1 MNSNPKLSYAIA
13 AILSGSPLGLSYAA
27 TATDTSSSDALQEIT
42 VTATRRNETLE
53 NVPITIQAITGDQL
67 QQLNVSSFD
76 DLIRYTPNVTYSG
89 NGPGQGNIF
98 MRGLSSGGQGN
109 QGFSITAPFPNVA
122 LYLDDQ
128 SMQFPGR
135 NVDVYMVDMERVE
148 VLEGPQ
154 GTLFGGGAQAG
165 AIRYITNKPKLD
177 VTEGNFDAG
186 YGITA
191 GGDPNTSVNATINLP
206 LIADTL
212 AVRAT
217 IFNDRRGGYI
227 SNVPST
233 ISVPA
238 SVCPAGA
245 TCPTASN
252 AAFVESNQNPLTY
265 TGIRASALW
274 KFNEEW
280 NVLIQQNYQNM
291 EADGY
296 FDQYPED
303 PNGNKLQPD
312 QVTTFGP
319 AYDKDKY
326 ESTAWTL
333 NGKFGDYLKAVYTGS
348 YLDRHIQQ
356 QTDYSNYL
364 RSTVGSNYTCTGV
377 NAPFFKTTKPTTCYA
392 PVGDWVDTVQN
403 THQSHEIRLST
414 SEDNRIRGLVGGFW
428 EEFKLEDPVNF
439 NYLVIPQC
447 NAANLAI
454 SAAGGPDC
462 LSAVGPVPG
471 NYATDPSL
479 RENSNTAFGGDVKRG
494 YRQTAAFTSV
504 DFDII
509 PKVLTLTGGT
519 RYFHYDE
526 FEQGSEFFSGTSSPL
541 ILNHPNGACIA
552 AGACGFG
559 INLNQTEH
567 GFKSRGNL
575 TWHITPDVMVY
586 YTYSQGF
593 RPGGF
598 NATASSANG
607 TVSQGA
613 VAPYTAGNSASNQLL
628 KPVGYDSDELVNNEI
643 GVKSEFLDHRV
654 QVNASV
660 YRMEWSNVQMLLFDP
675 VHLGNTSFNING
687 PTYVVKGV
695 ELQWVARVT
704 EGLTVQG
711 SSSSNSSN
719 QTNAPCLTSNRV
731 SPGNP
736 TPIGACI
743 TQVNSQPYTNPYG
756 VLDTSPAF
764 SPSWQFNL
772 RARYDW
778 SMGDYKPF
786 AMVGANHIGSQ
797 RNEPA
802 SFPPGNGPFCS
813 PVPTTTL
820 CLYTMPGYTTYDA
833 AIGVSKDSWTAQING
848 SNLSNSNAS
857 MNTTSGQF
865 IKAEIPLRPRV
876 LMFRIGYKF

>member
-1 MNSNPKLSYAIA
+1 MNSNPKVSCAVA
-13 AILSGSPLGLSYAA
+13 AILSGSPLGLSHAA
-27 TATDTSSSDALQEIT
+27 AATDTGDSDAIQEIT
-42 VTATRRNETLE
+42 VTATRRSETLE
-53 NVPITIQAITGDQL
+53 NVPITIQAVTGDQL
-67 QQLNVSSFD
+67 KQLNVATFD

-98 MRGLSSGGQGN
+98 MRGLSSGGTGN

-128 SMQFPGR
+128 SMQSPDR

-177 VTEGNFDAG
+177 VTEGDVNAG

-191 GGDPNTSVNATINLP
+191 GGDPNTSINATINLP

-217 IFNDRRGGYI
+217 IFNDHRGGYI
-227 SNVPST
+227 SNVPAT

-238 SVCPAGA
+238 SACPAGA
-245 TCPTASN
+245 TCPTAGN
-252 AAFVESNQNPLTY
+252 AAFVGSNENPMTY
-265 TGIRASALW
+265 TGARLSALW
-274 KFNEEW
+274 KFNEDW
-280 NVLIQQNYQNM
+280 DLLIQQNYQNM

-296 FDQYPED
+296 FAQYPED
-303 PNGNKLQPD
+303 PNGNRLQPD
-312 QVTTFGP
+312 QITAFAP

-333 NGKFGDYLKAVYTGS
+333 NGKIGDYLKTVYTGS
-348 YLDRHIQQ
+348 YFDRHVQQ
-356 QTDYSNYL
+356 QADYSNYL
-364 RSTVGSNYTCTGV
+364 RSQVGSLYTCTG
-377 NAPFFKTTKPTTCYA
+377 AGTFFSSGKPPTCYA
-392 PVGDWVDTVQN
+392 PVGSWNDSVAN
-403 THQSHEIRLST
+403 THQSHEIRLS
-414 SEDNRIRGLVGGFW
+414 SSDDKRIRGLIGGFW
-428 EEFKLEDPVNF
+428 EEFVIKDEVNF
-439 NYLVIPQC
+439 DYLVIPQC
-447 NAANLAI
+447 NPANLAI

-471 NYATDPSL
+471 NYAGDPSL

-494 YRQTAAFTSV
+494 YRQTAFFTSV

-519 RYFHYDE
+519 RYFHYDD
-526 FEQGSEFFSGTSSPL
+526 FEQGVEFFSGTTSPL

-552 AGACGFG
+552 GGGCGFG

-575 TWHITPDVMVY
+575 TWHVTPDVMVY

-598 NATASSANG
+598 NATASANG
-607 TVSQGA
+607 AASPGA
-613 VAPYTAGNSASNQLL
+613 VAPYIAGNSATNQLL
-628 KPVGYDSDELVNNEI
+628 KPVGFSSDELVNNEI
-643 GVKSEFLDHRV
+643 GLKSELFNHRL
-654 QVNASV
+654 QFNASL
-660 YRMEWSNVQMLLFDP
+660 YRMNWSNVQMLLFDP
-675 VHLGNTSFNING
+675 VHLGNTSFNVNG

-695 ELQWVARVT
+695 ELQFVARVT
-704 EGLTVQG
+704 DGLTVQG
-711 SSSSNSSN
+711 SSSTNSSN
-719 QTNAPCLTSNRV
+719 QTNAPCLRSNLV

-743 TQVNSQPYTNPYG
+743 TQVNGAPYTNPYG

-764 SPSWQFNL
+764 SPPWQFNL

-802 SFPPGNGPFCS
+802 SFPAGSGPLCS

-833 AIGVSKDSWTAQING
+833 ALGVSKGSWTAQING

-865 IKAEIPLRPRV
+865 IKSEIPLRPRV
-876 LMFRIGYKF
+876 LMFQFGYKF